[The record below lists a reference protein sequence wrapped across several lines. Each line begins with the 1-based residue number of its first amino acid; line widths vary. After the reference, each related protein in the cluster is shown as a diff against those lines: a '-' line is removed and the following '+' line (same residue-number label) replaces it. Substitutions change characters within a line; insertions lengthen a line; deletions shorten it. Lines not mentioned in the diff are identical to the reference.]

1 MPAVNTAKTGSAL
14 EPFRDQKTV
23 ILTSYRRDGT
33 PVDTPVHI
41 AVEGD
46 RAYVRTYAS
55 ALKTKRLRRNPDLE
69 LWPAS
74 NGTVPAL
81 LALPRPKAAV
91 RAGAGV
97 RARGRELDAAEA
109 PRAAHALA
117 RKYPVLQGFL
127 IPWMHRHVYKTGTV
141 HFEVTPDREATP
153 RPGRA
158 EAGAP

>member
-1 MPAVNTAKTGSAL
+1 
-14 EPFRDQKTV
+14 
-23 ILTSYRRDGT
+23 
-33 PVDTPVHI
+33 
-41 AVEGD
+41 
-46 RAYVRTYAS
+46 
-55 ALKTKRLRRNPDLE
+55 
-69 LWPAS
+69 
-74 NGTVPAL
+74 
-81 LALPRPKAAV
+81 AV

>member
-1 MPAVNTAKTGSAL
+1 MRAMQAEPTAL

-23 ILTSYRRDGT
+23 ILTSYRKDGT

-55 ALKTKRLRRNPDLE
+55 ALKTKRLRRNPELE

-74 NGTVPAL
+74 NGTAPAF
-81 LALPRPKAAV
+81 LALSRPKAASRV
-91 RAGAGV
+91 GV
-97 RARGRELDAAEA
+97 GIRARARELDADESAG
-109 PRAAHALA
+109 AARALA
-117 RKYPVLQGFL
+117 RKYPVLHGFL
-127 IPWMHRHVYKTGTV
+127 IPWMHRHAYKTETV
-141 HFEVTPDREATP
+141 HFELTP
-153 RPGRA
+153 

>member
-1 MPAVNTAKTGSAL
+1 MRAMQAEPTAL

-23 ILTSYRRDGT
+23 ILTSYRKDGT

-55 ALKTKRLRRNPDLE
+55 ALKTKRLRRNPELE

-74 NGTVPAL
+74 NGTAPAV
-81 LALPRPKAAV
+81 LALSRPKAASRV
-91 RAGAGV
+91 GV
-97 RARGRELDAAEA
+97 GIRARARELDADES
-109 PRAAHALA
+109 PGAARALA
-117 RKYPVLQGFL
+117 RKYPLLHGFL
-127 IPWMHRHVYKTGTV
+127 VPWMHRHVYKTETV
-141 HFEVTPDREATP
+141 HFELTP
-153 RPGRA
+153 